1 MVLVY
6 MPARKEMGKA
16 RKAMKQ
22 KKKKNREKKGST
34 LLEAAQGSRLRETK
48 TLASL

>member
-22 KKKKNREKKGST
+22 KKKNREKKGST